1 MRKASTSSRK
11 LVKVPT
17 PGGGYYYTWITV
29 GLRRGVPAS
38 QPARTR

>member
-1 MRKASTSSRK
+1 MRKPASDNRK

-17 PGGGYYYTWITV
+17 PGGGYYYTWVTV
-29 GLRRGVPAS
+29 GLRKGVPAS